1 MMCAFGT
8 SDPRRDSFT
17 YPYKDHCPRQL
28 RQHTARH
35 SSQKNSIS
43 HLAPPFTP
51 MSTPL
56 NASHVADTLQR
67 LQVQQDQ
74 SIQYPETG
82 EPPNPLKS
90 DPPHNSSPPRTP
102 ITREGY
108 GFRKS
113 GISTPI
119 GPSSTHAGSQI
130 SQDALVPDPNGLGWP
145 GAPFTSI
152 NPRIQI

>member
-1 MMCAFGT
+1 
-8 SDPRRDSFT
+8 
-17 YPYKDHCPRQL
+17 
-28 RQHTARH
+28 
-35 SSQKNSIS
+35 
-43 HLAPPFTP
+43 
-51 MSTPL
+51 MSTPV
-56 NASHVADTLQR
+56 NASHVADSLQR

-74 SIQYPETG
+74 SIQLRETG
-82 EPPNPLKS
+82 EDPKS
-90 DPPHNSSPPRTP
+90 ESTHSSSPPRTP

-145 GAPFTSI
+145 GASFMFI
-152 NPRIQI
+152 NPKVQI